1 MNILYTIAPCLAPI
15 NNNNNYEYKY
25 DYEYDCK
32 NQNRDA
38 VSITI
43 EYATGKYAD
52 IINGEYLPTVST
64 MDNDLIYKK
73 SNNSNIQIQYCAFW
87 RSWKLVYLQESQGNS
102 YTIGRMK
109 SIVKRQ
115 PLENLKN
122 IYWEII
128 MNDGTFEFQ
137 PYIHIHIFGE
147 DHDIYCKLMK
157 SKNYVL

>member
-1 MNILYTIAPCLAPI
+1 MNQTMNIIYTIAPCLAPF
-15 NNNNNYEYKY
+15 NNTEYGYK
-25 DYEYDCK
+25 YEYDYK
-32 NQNRDA
+32 NRDA

-73 SNNSNIQIQYCAFW
+73 SNNSSVQIQYCSFW
-87 RSWKLVYLQESQGNS
+87 RSWKLVYLQESHGIS

-109 SIVKRQ
+109 SMVKRE

-122 IYWEII
+122 IYWEIVVD
-128 MNDGTFEFQ
+128 NGSFEFQ

-147 DHDIYCKLMK
+147 DHDMYCKLMQQK
-157 SKNYVL
+157 PYVI